1 VTVTD
6 FIAYVCGPG
15 FVVGAVGSLLSGFL
29 FRPLYEPFLMLSILA
44 VLFALFAL
52 PFVVFE

>member
-1 VTVTD
+1 MTVTD

-29 FRPLYEPFLMLSILA
+29 FGPLYEPFLMLSILA